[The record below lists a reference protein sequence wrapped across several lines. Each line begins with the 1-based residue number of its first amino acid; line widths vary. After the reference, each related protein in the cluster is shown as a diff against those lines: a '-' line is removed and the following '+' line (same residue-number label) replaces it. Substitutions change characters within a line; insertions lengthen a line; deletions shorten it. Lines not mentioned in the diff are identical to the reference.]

1 MLIIPYTP
9 PRVSRYNYM
18 CKKIYFTM
26 IKFKNNLLIKNI
38 IILLVSGALAKV
50 LGMLG
55 KIIYTRI
62 AGVNVVGLYTM
73 ITPTFMLIISIC
85 QFSFPISIS
94 KISAEEKYDNKS
106 LLKSAYFVGSI
117 ISIILIIILI
127 LTSNLI
133 ALSLHNKL
141 LAPAILSISAIIPFV
156 MISSVQRGFLHGKED
171 MLPASITNVTEE
183 IIKIILILFLLP
195 IAISKGD
202 ITSVIFL
209 ILFNVITESSN
220 ILFMQKVIS
229 KKYISNKKGKVNK
242 KIIKEILS
250 ISIPTTSVR
259 LIASIGFFLE
269 PIILTNTLLSS
280 GYSPNYITMEY
291 GIINSYIVPL
301 LSIPSFFSIS
311 IASALLPNITK
322 AYANKKYDEF
332 NRKLLKLMFLS
343 MLVGAVCLTIILI
356 FPNEML
362 KLVYNVNFGINYIYL
377 IGPFFL
383 ILYMQPTLSVALQ
396 AMDKTNK
403 LFLTSTI
410 SVIIKYS
417 ALYVLGKIGF
427 GMNALIFAMIAGIVT
442 TTSLVLIIVLKELK
456 KKTS

>member
-1 MLIIPYTP
+1 
-9 PRVSRYNYM
+9 
-18 CKKIYFTM
+18 M

-94 KISAEEKYDNKS
+94 KISAEEKYYNKS

-133 ALSLHNKL
+133 ATSLHNKL

-202 ITSVIFL
+202 ITSIIFL

-220 ILFMQKVIS
+220 ILFMQKAIN

-343 MLVGAVCLTIILI
+343 MLVGAVCLTVILI
-356 FPNEML
+356 FPNEIL

-403 LFLTSTI
+403 LFFTSTI

-417 ALYVLGKIGF
+417 TLYVLGKIGF

>member
-1 MLIIPYTP
+1 
-9 PRVSRYNYM
+9 M

-106 LLKSAYFVGSI
+106 LLKSAYFVGFI

-356 FPNEML
+356 FPSEIL

-417 ALYVLGKIGF
+417 TLYVLGKIGF

>member
-1 MLIIPYTP
+1 
-9 PRVSRYNYM
+9 
-18 CKKIYFTM
+18 M

-356 FPNEML
+356 FPSEIL

-417 ALYVLGKIGF
+417 TLYVLGKIGF

>member
-1 MLIIPYTP
+1 
-9 PRVSRYNYM
+9 
-18 CKKIYFTM
+18 
-26 IKFKNNLLIKNI
+26 
-38 IILLVSGALAKV
+38 
-50 LGMLG
+50 
-55 KIIYTRI
+55 
-62 AGVNVVGLYTM
+62 
-73 ITPTFMLIISIC
+73 MLIISIC

-117 ISIILIIILI
+117 ISIILIIILL

-133 ALSLHNKL
+133 AASLHNKL

-209 ILFNVITESSN
+209 ILFNVVTESSN
-220 ILFMQKVIS
+220 ILFMQKAIS
-229 KKYISNKKGKVNK
+229 KNYISNKKGKVNK

-343 MLVGAVCLTIILI
+343 MLVGAVCLTVILI
-356 FPNEML
+356 FPNEIL

-417 ALYVLGKIGF
+417 TLYVLGKIGF
-427 GMNALIFAMIAGIVT
+427 GMNALIFTMIAGIVT

>member
-1 MLIIPYTP
+1 
-9 PRVSRYNYM
+9 
-18 CKKIYFTM
+18 M

-62 AGVNVVGLYTM
+62 VGVNVVGLYTM

-332 NRKLLKLMFLS
+332 NKKLLKLMFLS

-356 FPNEML
+356 FPNEIL

-417 ALYVLGKIGF
+417 TLYVLGKIGF

>member
-1 MLIIPYTP
+1 MG
-9 PRVSRYNYM
+9 
-18 CKKIYFTM
+18 KKIYFTM

-141 LAPAILSISAIIPFV
+141 LAPTILSISAIIPFV

-209 ILFNVITESSN
+209 ILFNVITEGSN
-220 ILFMQKVIS
+220 ILFMQKAIS
-229 KKYISNKKGKVNK
+229 KNYISNKKGKVNK

-356 FPNEML
+356 FPNEIL

>member
-1 MLIIPYTP
+1 
-9 PRVSRYNYM
+9 M

-62 AGVNVVGLYTM
+62 AGANVVGLYTM

-356 FPNEML
+356 FPNEIL

-417 ALYVLGKIGF
+417 TLFVLGKIGF

>member
-1 MLIIPYTP
+1 
-9 PRVSRYNYM
+9 
-18 CKKIYFTM
+18 M

-106 LLKSAYFVGSI
+106 LLKSAYFVGFI

-356 FPNEML
+356 FPSEIL

-417 ALYVLGKIGF
+417 TLYVLGKIGF

>member
-1 MLIIPYTP
+1 
-9 PRVSRYNYM
+9 
-18 CKKIYFTM
+18 M

-62 AGVNVVGLYTM
+62 VGVNVVGLYTM

-171 MLPASITNVTEE
+171 MFPASITNVTEE

-269 PIILTNTLLSS
+269 PIILTNTLLSI

-356 FPNEML
+356 FPNEIL

>member
-1 MLIIPYTP
+1 
-9 PRVSRYNYM
+9 M

-117 ISIILIIILI
+117 ISIILIVILI

-141 LAPAILSISAIIPFV
+141 LAPTILSISAIIPFV

-171 MLPASITNVTEE
+171 MLLASITNVTEE

-220 ILFMQKVIS
+220 ILFMQKAIS
-229 KKYISNKKGKVNK
+229 KNYISNKKGKVNK

-356 FPNEML
+356 FPNEIL

>member
-1 MLIIPYTP
+1 
-9 PRVSRYNYM
+9 M

-117 ISIILIIILI
+117 ISIILVVILI

-133 ALSLHNKL
+133 ATSLHNKL

-209 ILFNVITESSN
+209 ILFNVVTESSN

-229 KKYISNKKGKVNK
+229 KKYISNTKGKVNK

-356 FPNEML
+356 FPNEIL

-417 ALYVLGKIGF
+417 TLYVLGKIGF

-442 TTSLVLIIVLKELK
+442 TTSLVLIIVLKELN

>member
-1 MLIIPYTP
+1 
-9 PRVSRYNYM
+9 M

-38 IILLVSGALAKV
+38 IILLVSGALAKA

-171 MLPASITNVTEE
+171 MFPASITNVTEE

-356 FPNEML
+356 FPNEIL

-427 GMNALIFAMIAGIVT
+427 GMNALIFAMIAGIVA

>member
-1 MLIIPYTP
+1 
-9 PRVSRYNYM
+9 M

-141 LAPAILSISAIIPFV
+141 LAPTILSISAIIPFV

-195 IAISKGD
+195 IAINKGD

-209 ILFNVITESSN
+209 ILFNVITEGSN
-220 ILFMQKVIS
+220 ILFMQKAIS

-356 FPNEML
+356 FPNEIL

>member
-1 MLIIPYTP
+1 
-9 PRVSRYNYM
+9 
-18 CKKIYFTM
+18 M

-141 LAPAILSISAIIPFV
+141 LAPTILSISAIIPFV

-195 IAISKGD
+195 IAINKGD

-209 ILFNVITESSN
+209 ILFNVITEGSN
-220 ILFMQKVIS
+220 ILFMQKAIS

-356 FPNEML
+356 FPNEIL

>member
-1 MLIIPYTP
+1 
-9 PRVSRYNYM
+9 
-18 CKKIYFTM
+18 M

-73 ITPTFMLIISIC
+73 ITTTFMLIISIC

-117 ISIILIIILI
+117 ISIILIIILL

-133 ALSLHNKL
+133 AASLHNKL

-209 ILFNVITESSN
+209 ILFNVVTESSN
-220 ILFMQKVIS
+220 ILFMQKAIS
-229 KKYISNKKGKVNK
+229 KNYISNKKGKVNK

-356 FPNEML
+356 FPNEIL

-417 ALYVLGKIGF
+417 TLYVLGKIGF
-427 GMNALIFAMIAGIVT
+427 GMNALIFTMIAGIVT

>member
-1 MLIIPYTP
+1 
-9 PRVSRYNYM
+9 
-18 CKKIYFTM
+18 M

-38 IILLVSGALAKV
+38 IILLVSGAVAKV
-50 LGMLG
+50 LGMIG

-62 AGVNVVGLYTM
+62 AGVNVVSLYTL
-73 ITPTFMLIISIC
+73 ITPTLMLIISIT

-106 LLKSAYFVGSI
+106 LLKNAYLIGLI
-117 ISIILIIILI
+117 INIILI
-127 LTSNLI
+127 LILVLSSNFI
-133 ALSLHNKL
+133 AKALHNRS
-141 LAPAILSISAIIPFV
+141 LAPAILSISVIIPFV
-156 MISSVQRGFLHGKED
+156 CVSSVQRGFLHGKED
-171 MLPASITNVTEE
+171 MLPASITNITEE
-183 IIKIILILFLLP
+183 IIKILLIIFILP
-195 IAISKGD
+195 ITISSGN

-209 ILFNVITESSN
+209 ILFNVITETSN
-220 ILFMQKVIS
+220 ILFMQKAIN
-229 KKYISNKKGKVNK
+229 KKYINHSKGRINKN
-242 KIIKEILS
+242 IIKEILS

-259 LIASIGFFLE
+259 LIASVGFFLE
-269 PIILTNTLLSS
+269 PIILTNTLLST

-343 MLVGAVCLTIILI
+343 MLVGAICLI
-356 FPNEML
+356 FPNEIL

-383 ILYMQPTLSVALQ
+383 ILYMQPTLSVAIQ
-396 AMDKTNK
+396 AMGKTNK

-410 SVIIKYS
+410 SVIVKYS
-417 ALYVLGKIGF
+417 ALYILGKNGL
-427 GMNALIFAMIAGIVT
+427 GMNSLIFSMIIGIVT
-442 TTSLVLIIVLKELK
+442 TTSLVIIIVLKELK
-456 KKTS
+456 KKNR

>member
-1 MLIIPYTP
+1 
-9 PRVSRYNYM
+9 
-18 CKKIYFTM
+18 M
-26 IKFKNNLLIKNI
+26 IKLKNNLLIKNI

-62 AGVNVVGLYTM
+62 AGVNVVSLYTL
-73 ITPTFMLIISIC
+73 ITPTLMLIISIT

-106 LLKSAYFVGSI
+106 LLKNAYLIGLI
-117 ISIILIIILI
+117 INIILI
-127 LTSNLI
+127 LILVLSSNFI
-133 ALSLHNKL
+133 AKALHNRS

-171 MLPASITNVTEE
+171 MLPASITNITEE
-183 IIKIILILFLLP
+183 IIKILLIIFILP
-195 IAISKGD
+195 ITISSGN

-209 ILFNVITESSN
+209 ILFNVITETSN
-220 ILFMQKVIS
+220 ILFMQKAIN
-229 KKYISNKKGKVNK
+229 KKYINHSKGRINKN
-242 KIIKEILS
+242 IIKEILS

-259 LIASIGFFLE
+259 LIASVGFFLE
-269 PIILTNTLLSS
+269 PIILTNTLLST

-343 MLVGAVCLTIILI
+343 MLVGAICLIFILI
-356 FPNEML
+356 FPNEIL

-383 ILYMQPTLSVALQ
+383 ILYMQPTLSVAIQ
-396 AMDKTNK
+396 AMGKTNK

-410 SVIIKYS
+410 SVIVKYS
-417 ALYVLGKIGF
+417 ALYILGKNGL
-427 GMNALIFAMIAGIVT
+427 GMNSLIFSMIIGIVT
-442 TTSLVLIIVLKELK
+442 TTSLVIIIVLKELEK
-456 KKTS
+456 KNR

>member
-1 MLIIPYTP
+1 
-9 PRVSRYNYM
+9 M

-171 MLPASITNVTEE
+171 MFPASITNVTEE

-356 FPNEML
+356 FPNEIL

-417 ALYVLGKIGF
+417 TLYVLGKIGF

>member
-1 MLIIPYTP
+1 
-9 PRVSRYNYM
+9 
-18 CKKIYFTM
+18 M

-38 IILLVSGALAKV
+38 IILLVSGAVAKV
-50 LGMLG
+50 LGMIG

-62 AGVNVVGLYTM
+62 AGVNVVSLYTL
-73 ITPTFMLIISIC
+73 ITPTLMLIISIT

-94 KISAEEKYDNKS
+94 KISAAENYDNKS
-106 LLKSAYFVGSI
+106 LLKNAYLIGLI
-117 ISIILIIILI
+117 INIILI
-127 LTSNLI
+127 LILVLSSNFI
-133 ALSLHNKL
+133 AKALHNRS
-141 LAPAILSISAIIPFV
+141 LAPAILSISVIIPFV
-156 MISSVQRGFLHGKED
+156 CVSSVQRGFLHGKED
-171 MLPASITNVTEE
+171 MLPASITNITEE
-183 IIKIILILFLLP
+183 IIKILLIIFILP
-195 IAISKGD
+195 ITISSGN

-209 ILFNVITESSN
+209 ILFNVITETSN
-220 ILFMQKVIS
+220 ILFMQKAIN
-229 KKYISNKKGKVNK
+229 KKYINHSKGRINKN
-242 KIIKEILS
+242 IIKEILS

-259 LIASIGFFLE
+259 LIASVGFFLE
-269 PIILTNTLLSS
+269 PIILTNTLLYT

-343 MLVGAVCLTIILI
+343 MLVGAICLIFILI
-356 FPNEML
+356 FPNEIL

-383 ILYMQPTLSVALQ
+383 ILYMQPTLSVAIQ
-396 AMDKTNK
+396 AMGKTNK

-410 SVIIKYS
+410 SVIVKYS
-417 ALYVLGKIGF
+417 ALYILGKNGL
-427 GMNALIFAMIAGIVT
+427 GMNSLIFSMIIGIVT
-442 TTSLVLIIVLKELK
+442 TTSLVIIIVLKELK
-456 KKTS
+456 KKNR

>member
-1 MLIIPYTP
+1 
-9 PRVSRYNYM
+9 
-18 CKKIYFTM
+18 M

-209 ILFNVITESSN
+209 ILFNVITEGSN
-220 ILFMQKVIS
+220 ILFMQKAIS
-229 KKYISNKKGKVNK
+229 KNYISNKKGKVNK

-356 FPNEML
+356 FPNEIL

-417 ALYVLGKIGF
+417 TLYILGKIGF

>member
-1 MLIIPYTP
+1 
-9 PRVSRYNYM
+9 M

-343 MLVGAVCLTIILI
+343 MLVGAVCLTVILI
-356 FPNEML
+356 FPNEIL

-417 ALYVLGKIGF
+417 TLYVLGKIGF

>member
-1 MLIIPYTP
+1 
-9 PRVSRYNYM
+9 
-18 CKKIYFTM
+18 M

-117 ISIILIIILI
+117 ISIILIIILL

-133 ALSLHNKL
+133 AASLHNKL

-156 MISSVQRGFLHGKED
+156 MISSIQRGFLHGKED

-209 ILFNVITESSN
+209 ILFNVVTESSN
-220 ILFMQKVIS
+220 ILFMQKAIS

-343 MLVGAVCLTIILI
+343 MLVGAVCLTVILI
-356 FPNEML
+356 FPNEIL

-417 ALYVLGKIGF
+417 TLYVLGKIGF

>member
-1 MLIIPYTP
+1 
-9 PRVSRYNYM
+9 
-18 CKKIYFTM
+18 M

-229 KKYISNKKGKVNK
+229 KKYISNKKCKVNK

-343 MLVGAVCLTIILI
+343 MLVGAVCLTIILM
-356 FPNEML
+356 FPNEIL

>member
-1 MLIIPYTP
+1 
-9 PRVSRYNYM
+9 
-18 CKKIYFTM
+18 M

-62 AGVNVVGLYTM
+62 VGVNVVGLYTM

-141 LAPAILSISAIIPFV
+141 LVPAILSISAIIPFV

-195 IAISKGD
+195 IAISKSD

-209 ILFNVITESSN
+209 ILFNVVTESSN
-220 ILFMQKVIS
+220 ILFMQKAIS
-229 KKYISNKKGKVNK
+229 KNYISNKKGIVNK

-332 NRKLLKLMFLS
+332 NKKLLKLMFLS

-356 FPNEML
+356 FPNEIL

-396 AMDKTNK
+396 AMNKTNK

>member
-1 MLIIPYTP
+1 
-9 PRVSRYNYM
+9 
-18 CKKIYFTM
+18 M

-106 LLKSAYFVGSI
+106 LLKSAYFVGFI
-117 ISIILIIILI
+117 ISIILIIIL
-127 LTSNLI
+127 LSTSNLI
-133 ALSLHNKL
+133 AASLHNKL
-141 LAPAILSISAIIPFV
+141 LSPAILSISVIIPFV

-229 KKYISNKKGKVNK
+229 KKYISNKKSKANK

-280 GYSPNYITMEY
+280 GYSSNYITMEY

-343 MLVGAVCLTIILI
+343 MLVGAVCLTVILI
-356 FPNEML
+356 FPNEIL

>member
-1 MLIIPYTP
+1 
-9 PRVSRYNYM
+9 
-18 CKKIYFTM
+18 M

-141 LAPAILSISAIIPFV
+141 LAPTILSISAIIPFV

-195 IAISKGD
+195 IAISKSD

-343 MLVGAVCLTIILI
+343 MLVGAICLTIILI
-356 FPNEML
+356 FPNEIL

-417 ALYVLGKIGF
+417 TLYVLGKIGF

>member
-1 MLIIPYTP
+1 
-9 PRVSRYNYM
+9 M

-26 IKFKNNLLIKNI
+26 IKFKNNLLIRNI
-38 IILLVSGALAKV
+38 IILLVSGALAKA

-94 KISAEEKYDNKS
+94 KISAEEKYDDNS
-106 LLKSAYFVGSI
+106 LLKSAYFVGFI
-117 ISIILIIILI
+117 ISIILIVILN

-133 ALSLHNKL
+133 AISLHNKL

-209 ILFNVITESSN
+209 ILFNVITETSN

-229 KKYISNKKGKVNK
+229 KNYIRNKKGKVNK

-356 FPNEML
+356 FPNEIL

-377 IGPFFL
+377 VGPFFL

-417 ALYVLGKIGF
+417 ALYILGKIGF
-427 GMNALIFAMIAGIVT
+427 GMNALIFSMIAGIVT

>member
-1 MLIIPYTP
+1 M
-9 PRVSRYNYM
+9 SSNNSGAQ
-18 CKKIYFTM
+18 KIYFTM
-26 IKFKNNLLIKNI
+26 IKLKNNLLIKNI

-62 AGVNVVGLYTM
+62 AGVNVVSLYTL
-73 ITPTFMLIISIC
+73 ITPTLMLIISIT

-106 LLKSAYFVGSI
+106 LLKNAYLIGLI
-117 ISIILIIILI
+117 INIILI
-127 LTSNLI
+127 LILVLSSNFI
-133 ALSLHNKL
+133 AKALHNRS
-141 LAPAILSISAIIPFV
+141 LAPAILSISVIIPFV
-156 MISSVQRGFLHGKED
+156 CVSSVQRGFLHGKED
-171 MLPASITNVTEE
+171 MLPASITNITEE
-183 IIKIILILFLLP
+183 IIKILLIIFILP
-195 IAISKGD
+195 ITISSGN

-209 ILFNVITESSN
+209 ILFNVITETSN
-220 ILFMQKVIS
+220 ILFMQKAIN
-229 KKYISNKKGKVNK
+229 KKYINHSKGRINKN
-242 KIIKEILS
+242 IIKEILS

-259 LIASIGFFLE
+259 LIASVGFFLE
-269 PIILTNTLLSS
+269 PIILTNTLLST

-343 MLVGAVCLTIILI
+343 MLVGAICLIFILI
-356 FPNEML
+356 FPNEIL

-383 ILYMQPTLSVALQ
+383 ILYMQPTLSVAIQ
-396 AMDKTNK
+396 AMGKTNK

-410 SVIIKYS
+410 SVIAKYS
-417 ALYVLGKIGF
+417 ALYILGKNGL
-427 GMNALIFAMIAGIVT
+427 GMNSLIFSMIIGIVT
-442 TTSLVLIIVLKELK
+442 TTSLVIIIVLKELK
-456 KKTS
+456 KKNR

>member
-1 MLIIPYTP
+1 
-9 PRVSRYNYM
+9 
-18 CKKIYFTM
+18 M
-26 IKFKNNLLIKNI
+26 IKFKNNLLVKNI

-106 LLKSAYFVGSI
+106 LLKSAYFVGFI
-117 ISIILIIILI
+117 ISIILIIVLI

-133 ALSLHNKL
+133 ATSLHNKL
-141 LAPAILSISAIIPFV
+141 LTPAILSISVIIPFV
-156 MISSVQRGFLHGKED
+156 MISSVQKGFLHGKED

-220 ILFMQKVIS
+220 ILFMKHAIN
-229 KKYISNKKGKVNK
+229 KKYISNKKGMINK

-269 PIILTNTLLSS
+269 PIILTNTLLST
-280 GYSPNYITMEY
+280 GYSSNYITMEY

-343 MLVGAVCLTIILI
+343 MLVGAASLTIILI
-356 FPNEML
+356 FPKEIL
-362 KLVYNVNFGINYIYL
+362 TLIYNVNFGINYIYL

-417 ALYVLGKIGF
+417 TLYILGKIGF

>member
-1 MLIIPYTP
+1 
-9 PRVSRYNYM
+9 
-18 CKKIYFTM
+18 M

-141 LAPAILSISAIIPFV
+141 LAPAIFSISAIIPFV

-220 ILFMQKVIS
+220 ILFMQKAIS
-229 KKYISNKKGKVNK
+229 KNYISNKKGKVNK

-356 FPNEML
+356 FPNEIL